1 MADVLI
7 VDLDGTLI
15 KTDML
20 HESFWSS
27 VKRNPYT
34 AFLALISLVYGKAAL
49 KDRLSATSDVDVT
62 TLPYNQSVIKY
73 IEEHRLEGGKSVLI
87 TGSSQAYADKV
98 SGYLKLFDEAYG
110 TRDGNNLTGKAKRDF
125 IHDFL
130 GFKSFSYI
138 GNSKD
143 DLHVWQHANK
153 IITVN
158 TSKRIRKKAEG
169 IGKPSEHL
177 LTDDVSAISY
187 LKLMRTYQ
195 WLKNMLIFL
204 PILAAHQLDR
214 DSIIAGL
221 LGFFSFS
228 LVASSVYVFN
238 DLLDLGH
245 DRSHPRK
252 RFRPLAAGDLSIANA
267 LLLMPVLLLFG
278 FGIGAVLG
286 FSFVLVL
293 ALYLILTTL
302 YSFTFKTIAVL
313 DIVLLGAL
321 YSLRVFAGGVGS
333 DIKLSF
339 WLIAFS
345 TLFFLALAAVKRQAE
360 LIDTLQRGADHLAG
374 RGYKTSDLPIIN
386 MVGLVSG
393 FAAVQVLALYVNSEK
408 VQELYKTP
416 EALWGV
422 CCILL
427 YWVIRIVFVTNRG
440 LMTDDPILFTVKD
453 KVSYACLILMSAF
466 LLIGVGS
473 E

>member
-238 DLLDLGH
+238 DLVDLGH

-293 ALYLILTTL
+293 TLYLILTTL
-302 YSFTFKTIAVL
+302 YSVTFKTIAVL

-321 YSLRVFAGGVGS
+321 YSLRVFAGGVAS
-333 DIKLSF
+333 DIELSF

>member
-238 DLLDLGH
+238 DLVDLGH

>member
-238 DLLDLGH
+238 DLVDLGH

-302 YSFTFKTIAVL
+302 YSVTFKTIAVL

>member
-238 DLLDLGH
+238 DLVDLGH

-293 ALYLILTTL
+293 TLYLILTTL
-302 YSFTFKTIAVL
+302 YSVTFKTIAVL

-386 MVGLVSG
+386 IVGLVSG

>member
-1 MADVLI
+1 

-110 TRDGNNLTGKAKRDF
+110 TRYGNNLTGKAKRDF

-293 ALYLILTTL
+293 TLYLILTTL
-302 YSFTFKTIAVL
+302 YSVTFKTIAVL

>member
-1 MADVLI
+1 MADFLI

-27 VKRNPYT
+27 VKRNPST

-49 KDRLSATSDVDVT
+49 KDRLSATSDVDVA

-143 DLHVWQHANK
+143 DLHVWRHANK

-158 TSKRIRKKAEG
+158 TSKRIRKEAEG

-187 LKLMRTYQ
+187 FKLMRTYQ

-214 DSIIAGL
+214 DNIIAGL

-228 LVASSVYVFN
+228 LVASSVYVLN

-293 ALYLILTTL
+293 TLYLILTTL
-302 YSFTFKTIAVL
+302 YSVTFKTIAVL

-374 RGYKTSDLPIIN
+374 RGYETSDLPIIN

>member
-1 MADVLI
+1 
-7 VDLDGTLI
+7 
-15 KTDML
+15 
-20 HESFWSS
+20 
-27 VKRNPYT
+27 
-34 AFLALISLVYGKAAL
+34 
-49 KDRLSATSDVDVT
+49 
-62 TLPYNQSVIKY
+62 VIKY

-87 TGSSQAYADKV
+87 TGSSQVYADKV

-143 DLHVWQHANK
+143 DLHVWRHANK

-158 TSKRIRKKAEG
+158 TSKRIRKEAEG

-177 LTDDVSAISY
+177 LTDDVSVLSY
-187 LKLMRTYQ
+187 FKLMRTYQ

-214 DSIIAGL
+214 DNIVTGL

-228 LVASSVYVFN
+228 LVASSVYVLN

-252 RFRPLAAGDLSIANA
+252 RSRPLAAGDLSIANA

-286 FSFVLVL
+286 FNFVLVL

-302 YSFTFKTIAVL
+302 YSVTLKTIAVL

-321 YSLRVFAGGVGS
+321 YSLRVFAGGVSS
-333 DIKLSF
+333 DITLSF

-360 LIDTLQRGADHLAG
+360 LIDALQRGASHLAG
-374 RGYKTSDLPIIN
+374 RGYEPSDLPIIN

-408 VQELYKTP
+408 VQELYKSP

-440 LMTDDPILFTVKD
+440 LMTDDPILFMVKD

-466 LLIGVGS
+466 LLVGVGS

>member
-49 KDRLSATSDVDVT
+49 KDRLSATSDVAVT

-238 DLLDLGH
+238 DLVDLGH

-293 ALYLILTTL
+293 TLYLILTTL
-302 YSFTFKTIAVL
+302 YSVTFKTIAVL

>member
-238 DLLDLGH
+238 DLVDLGH

-408 VQELYKTP
+408 VEELYKTP

>member
-238 DLLDLGH
+238 DLVDLGH

-374 RGYKTSDLPIIN
+374 RGYKSSDLPIIN

>member
-27 VKRNPYT
+27 VKRNPST

-49 KDRLSATSDVDVT
+49 KDRLSATSDVNVA
-62 TLPYNQSVIKY
+62 TLPYNRSVIKY

-138 GNSKD
+138 GNSRD
-143 DLHVWQHANK
+143 DLHVWRHANK
-153 IITVN
+153 VITVN
-158 TSKRIRKKAEG
+158 TSKRIRKEAEG

-187 LKLMRTYQ
+187 FKLMRTYQ

-214 DSIIAGL
+214 DNIITGL

-228 LVASSVYVFN
+228 LVASSVYVLN

-252 RFRPLAAGDLSIANA
+252 RSRPLAAGDLSIANA

-293 ALYLILTTL
+293 TLYLILTTL
-302 YSFTFKTIAVL
+302 YSVKFKTIAVL

-321 YSLRVFAGGVGS
+321 YSLRVFAGGVSS

-374 RGYKTSDLPIIN
+374 RGYETADLPIIN

-408 VQELYKTP
+408 VQELYMTP